1 MLCGII
7 KCGISYIG
15 WCFLFE
21 RLVMNS
27 KGLDIFHLIELLKV
41 LQGMSKE
48 ERSDFYEYKCNY
60 YQFFVKI
67 CLTGGCLAAI
77 MYIISDRML
86 NGSFLPTLIPRF
98 SLIIPC
104 LLFWIVEDKVKNWR
118 IQIILDYMLAHMIVL
133 STIWSVIHLE
143 IKDHFSEGTIT
154 MHLIFLTLCLGG
166 YWRAC
171 LCSYIVFY
179 LELFISN
186 HFIHYPNFD
195 LIIALNIPCTF
206 AIIFAQ
212 FMLSLAVLDQYM
224 MTQKLAILSVTD
236 DLTQVG
242 NRTKLEEIINEKN
255 VAIQMPAS
263 LVMLDI
269 DYFKNVNDTYGHPM
283 GDKVLAYL
291 GKFLTQSVRREDFV
305 IRYGGEEFLIILPNC
320 PVDDC
325 YRIMDSIREK
335 ISTAKDRPVE
345 FNISAGI
352 SEYEGD
358 FEKSLRNADSALYT
372 SKERGRNQVTL
383 YSSI

>member
-7 KCGISYIG
+7 KCDISYITY
-15 WCFLFE
+15 CFLFE

-41 LQGMSKE
+41 LRGMSKE

-133 STIWSVIHLE
+133 STIWSVMHLE

-166 YWRAC
+166 QWHAC
-171 LCSYIVFY
+171 LYSYIVFY

-242 NRTKLEEIINEKN
+242 NRTKLEEIINEEN

-305 IRYGGEEFLIILPNC
+305 IRYGGEEFLIIFPNC
-320 PVDDC
+320 PVEDC
-325 YRIMDSIREK
+325 YMIMESIREK

-352 SEYEGD
+352 SEYKGD

-383 YSSI
+383 YGSI

>member
-1 MLCGII
+1 MHVCVHI
-7 KCGISYIG
+7 
-15 WCFLFE
+15 LF
-21 RLVMNS
+21 
-27 KGLDIFHLIELLKV
+27 
-41 LQGMSKE
+41 
-48 ERSDFYEYKCNY
+48 
-60 YQFFVKI
+60 
-67 CLTGGCLAAI
+67 
-77 MYIISDRML
+77 
-86 NGSFLPTLIPRF
+86 
-98 SLIIPC
+98 
-104 LLFWIVEDKVKNWR
+104 
-118 IQIILDYMLAHMIVL
+118 
-133 STIWSVIHLE
+133 
-143 IKDHFSEGTIT
+143 
-154 MHLIFLTLCLGG
+154 
-166 YWRAC
+166 
-171 LCSYIVFY
+171 FY

-186 HFIHYPNFD
+186 HFIHYPNFN

-305 IRYGGEEFLIILPNC
+305 IRYGGEEFLIIFPNC
-320 PVDDC
+320 PAEDC
-325 YRIMDSIREK
+325 YMIMDSIREK

-352 SEYEGD
+352 SEYKGD
-358 FEKSLRNADSALYT
+358 FEKALRNADSALYT

-383 YSSI
+383 YGSI

>member
-7 KCGISYIG
+7 KCGISYIR

-242 NRTKLEEIINEKN
+242 NRTKLEEIINEEN
-255 VAIQMPAS
+255 VAIQMPDS

-305 IRYGGEEFLIILPNC
+305 IRYGGEEFLIIFPNC

-352 SEYEGD
+352 SKYEGD